1 MDKIGH
7 LKLPAQFAEVF
18 HRGSTCS
25 NRWLVLKAIP
35 NGLPETRYGL
45 SVSRRIGNAVKRNHV
60 KRLLRESIRL
70 ADLPPGWDILII
82 ARLPVGD
89 AIYRQVCEA
98 LQKLLMKAGLVTANK

>member
-1 MDKIGH
+1 MDKMGR

-18 HRGSTCS
+18 NRGSSCS

-45 SVSRRIGNAVKRNHV
+45 SVSRRIGNAVKRNRV
-60 KRLLRESIRL
+60 KRLLRESVRR

-89 AIYRQVCEA
+89 AVYRQVCEA
-98 LQKLLMKAGLVTANK
+98 LQILLVRAGLAAASK

>member
-1 MDKIGH
+1 MDKMGR

-18 HRGSTCS
+18 NRGSTCA

-45 SVSRRIGNAVKRNHV
+45 SVSKRIGNAVKRNRV
-60 KRLLRESIRL
+60 KLLLRESVRR
-70 ADLPPGWDILII
+70 ADLPPGWDILVI

-89 AIYRQVCEA
+89 VAYRQVCEA
-98 LQKLLMKAGLVTANK
+98 LRKLLVKTGLVTNNK